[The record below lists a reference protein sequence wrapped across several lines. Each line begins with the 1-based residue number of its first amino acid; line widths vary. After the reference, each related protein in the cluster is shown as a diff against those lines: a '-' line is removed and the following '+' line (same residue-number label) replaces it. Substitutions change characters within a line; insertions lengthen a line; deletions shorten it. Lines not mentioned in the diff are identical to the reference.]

1 MRTTTLDRIVTLQK
15 RRQQQG
21 RNSTAA
27 IDAELQVYGAVK
39 PPGLSFRSNMAA
51 AGFEIDYT
59 VTLWRCEFQS
69 DAYTHVIIDGD
80 AYRIVNTGN
89 GINDQFVNVAVRKMG

>member
-21 RNSTAA
+21 RNSTAV
-27 IDAELQVYGAVK
+27 IDAELQVYDAVRL
-39 PPGLSFRSNMAA
+39 PGLTFRSNMAA

-59 VTLWRCEFQS
+59 VILWRCEFQS